1 MFHMNIKTAHNKLL
15 IADSNS
21 IVRYGLKQ
29 LLPKSAYNS
38 IEEVENCFDLM
49 SKTNSIPYT
58 HLIVDYF
65 LEKGDV
71 LKILQSIR
79 NSNKNVSILLYSN
92 SENNKLNFDRHITSN
107 LINFYVD
114 KDAPVTVLKKKLKEF
129 SKFNV
134 SDKIASEPNKIITNP
149 FLRLSLRQQLVIKYL
164 LKGLTINE
172 IASKMNVKKN
182 TVSTMKTISF
192 YKLSVNSIVDL
203 IHLSSQYKF

>member
-1 MFHMNIKTAHNKLL
+1 MNIKTAHNKLL

-192 YKLSVNSIVDL
+192 YKLSVNSVVDL

>member
-1 MFHMNIKTAHNKLL
+1 MNIKTAHNKLL